1 MDVEETVRDS
11 QVLLEQMTE
20 EPEAVLE
27 ALQPAERTEVVT
39 ELRALSGR
47 AAEVQTE
54 AELVEVADAV
64 HRLVEET
71 PALAALLLP
80 KEMDVT
86 RARKRRKTRKI
97 TVDQH
102 EAAYSKDLHA
112 QEHAA
117 RIRNRVVECRGQL
130 EQALQSF
137 AEAKSEGDR

>member
-27 ALQPAERTEVVT
+27 ALQPAERTEVVA
-39 ELRALSGR
+39 ELHTLSER
-47 AAEVQTE
+47 AARVQTE
-54 AELVEVADAV
+54 AELMEVADAV

-80 KEMDVT
+80 REIGAT
-86 RARKRRKTRKI
+86 RVPKRRKTRKI
-97 TVDQH
+97 TVDNH
-102 EAAYSKDLHA
+102 KAAYSKDLHA

-130 EQALQSF
+130 EQALRSF